1 MFLNIKNNNEQ
12 KKAML
17 QNVLFVLG
25 INPPQ
30 VSYDETDQQGSKL
43 AYSLLYKRG
52 IRAFYY

>member
-43 AYSLLYKRG
+43 AYSLL
-52 IRAFYY
+52 